1 MMDDEAARVVR
12 ALEDASKTA
21 DRLARRMGAEFVPNP
36 TAAQSFKRGA
46 EFTTEQLPLQSIHAL
61 R

>member
-1 MMDDEAARVVR
+1 MDDEAARVVR

-36 TAAQSFKRGA
+36 AAAQSFKRGT
-46 EFTTEQLPLQSIHAL
+46 EFAVEQLPLRSLPAL

>member
-1 MMDDEAARVVR
+1 MDDEVARVVR

-21 DRLARRMGAEFVPNP
+21 DRLARRMGAEFVPNQ
-36 TAAQSFKRGA
+36 TAAQSFKRGT
-46 EFTTEQLPLQSIHAL
+46 EFDAEQLPLRSLHAL